1 MPYKS
6 KARQKEYFKQR
17 YSKNKGLFKKRAL
30 KSYRANR
37 DKVLQ
42 RMKEYYYKNRD
53 EVLKKVNA
61 YRLNNLNK
69 IRLTKSTYYK
79 RVTKQRLMND
89 PALRI
94 KIRLRKRMWEALR
107 RQTTFKDKPT
117 FELLGIKKIDT
128 VKEYIEKQFIKGMS
142 WNNYGKWHIDHI
154 KPVSKFN
161 LSDSKQQKLAFHYTN
176 LQPLWAIDNIRKGSR
191 TESSETTR

>member
-6 KARQKEYFKQR
+6 KARKIEYDKKR
-17 YSKNKGLFKKRAL
+17 YSANKDIAKKRASKFYLDNKDEVL
-30 KSYRANR
+30 KRT
-37 DKVLQ
+37 
-42 RMKEYYYKNRD
+42 KEYYYKNRD
-53 EVLKKVNA
+53 SVIKKVNA
-61 YRLNNLNK
+61 YRLKNLDK
-69 IRLTKSTYYK
+69 IREKKSDYYA
-79 RVTKQRLMND
+79 RVTKQRLINE

-191 TESSETTR
+191 AESSETTR